1 MSKFSRAS
9 LILVNNSGNLYSNNY
24 SLVLKVNP
32 RLNLI
37 NSNTNQQ
44 RFNSDKSGKVEKPK
58 PVGIS
63 YKNLTVGVV
72 RETFANERRVAITP
86 AVTQNLVKK
95 GFKVV
100 IEENAGALAKFPNDQ
115 YEKAG
120 AKIES
125 AKNVYAA
132 SDILL
137 KVRAPDMN
145 VNIVFFILVYYLN
158 PMCLYLKKYYLSL

>member
-9 LILVNNSGNLYSNNY
+9 LVLVNNSGNLYANNY

-32 RLNLI
+32 RFRQSIRL
-37 NSNTNQQ
+37 Q
-44 RFNSDKSGKVEKPK
+44 SDSKKADKPP

-63 YKNLTVGVV
+63 YKNLTVGCV
-72 RETFANERRVAITP
+72 RETFLNERRVAVTP
-86 AVTQNLVKK
+86 AVAQTLVKK

-100 IEENAGALAKFPNDQ
+100 VEENAGALAKVPNEQ
-115 YEKAG
+115 YEQAG

-125 AKNVYAA
+125 ASKVFAS

-137 KVRAPDMN
+137 KVRAPDLN
-145 VNIVFFILVYYLN
+145 VKLLVIIQV
-158 PMCLYLKKYYLSL
+158 

>member
-32 RLNLI
+32 RLKLI
-37 NSNTNQQ
+37 NSKTNQQ
-44 RFNSDKSGKVEKPK
+44 RFNSDKSGGGKVEKPK

-145 VNIVFFILVYYLN
+145 VNIVFFLYYIILF
-158 PMCLYLKKYYLSL
+158 KYNVLSFFIK